1 MISEPRNGI
10 DENVFANLLCY
21 VFRYASFTG
30 MINRI
35 LCRLSLIFLWMFC
48 TELKFPS
55 LFDWLKESLN
65 RLSCP
70 FVHEVDL
77 LFALELLQWVEDS
90 FSDDEPREPRYSRDH
105 QIEHYLHGCGE
116 LETEQHD
123 GKSCSPQAFQAC
135 CSFIQHRP
143 TVYSTDTANS
153 NVCLRYIMAWLLASH
168 N

>member
-1 MISEPRNGI
+1 
-10 DENVFANLLCY
+10 
-21 VFRYASFTG
+21 
-30 MINRI
+30 
-35 LCRLSLIFLWMFC
+35 MFY

-77 LFALELLQWVEDS
+77 LFSLELLQWVEDS
-90 FSDDEPREPRYSRDH
+90 FSDDEPREPGYSRDH